1 MKHTVR
7 LRSFLAFAG
16 SALLV
21 VSSANATQFWDGT
34 GSDAFWNT
42 PANWGGDAL
51 PAFTTTAIN
60 FGSLSSVAGT
70 AFGGVVIPSQTTAN
84 NDLTAGTLIVG
95 INFGNNGQAN
105 RTDAYTLQGSS
116 IAFGAATNQT
126 IGTTALHAAAIV
138 SSIEDVITFD
148 IDLGSPGSG
157 QNRQFQALSKHYLK
171 FDGVISG
178 GANAGVL
185 IRVTDSKVTLTNANN
200 SYLGFT
206 NISEGTGSALE
217 SVLEITS
224 IANGGS
230 NSSIGASSNAA
241 GNLRFNFGFN
251 DTSLTSLRYIGSANA
266 STDRLFT
273 LYGNING
280 TNSRI
285 ESSGEG
291 TLSFTNTGEIA
302 SGHARGR
309 NFYLGG
315 TNTGDNT
322 FAPTLSDFNVT
333 ELSTF
338 TKQGDG
344 KWILTGAHSY
354 TGATTVTGGK
364 LSISSTGNINSTSGV
379 TIGTASTA
387 ATTEF
392 NYNSSTAL
400 TQAVSFAAGSTGG
413 TVSGTGT
420 INMAVNVTA
429 GNTLA
434 IGNSVGVMNFGDNLE
449 LGGTYLYELNSTLNT
464 ADLGDVAGNLTL
476 GGILDLVQLGAYTAG
491 DKFTL
496 FAYDGTLSGLF
507 KDTGGIIDIL
517 DDTDFTDAGGVWRLN
532 YNDTTAGLNGGVS
545 ASNTYVTIT
554 AIPEPRAALLGGLG
568 LLALLRRRR

>member
-1 MKHTVR
+1 MKPKSH
-7 LRSFLAFAG
+7 LKSFLMLSG
-16 SALLV
+16 GTLLG
-21 VSSANATQFWDGT
+21 VSSVNATQFWDGT
-34 GSDAFWNT
+34 AGGGDNNWNT

-70 AFGGVVIPSQTTAN
+70 AFGNVVVPAVTTTN
-84 NDLTAGTLIVG
+84 NNLTAGTLIVG

-105 RTDAYTLQGSS
+105 RTDAYTLQGNS
-116 IAFGAATNQT
+116 IAFGNATNQT

-138 SSIEDVITFD
+138 SSIEDVITLD
-148 IDLGSPGSG
+148 IDLGSPVGA
-157 QNRQFQALSKHYLK
+157 QNRQFQALAKHYLK

-185 IRVTDSKVTLTNANN
+185 VRVTDSKVTFTNANN

-206 NISEGTGSALE
+206 NISEGTASALE

-241 GNLRFNFGFN
+241 GNLRFNSGFN
-251 DTSLTSLRYIGSANA
+251 DTSMTTLRYIGSTNA

-285 ESSGEG
+285 ESSGDG
-291 TLSFTNTGEIA
+291 TLSFTNTGAIA

-338 TKQGDG
+338 TKQGAG
-344 KWILTGAHSY
+344 KWIITGNHTY
-354 TGATTVTGGK
+354 TGATTVSEGT
-364 LSISSTGNINSTSGV
+364 LLING
-379 TIGTASTA
+379 STA
-387 ATTEF
+387 AL
-392 NYNSSTAL
+392 STVDVASGATL
-400 TQAVSFAAGSTGG
+400 GG
-413 TVSGTGT
+413 TGI
-420 INMAVNVTA
+420 INGVVNVTGQLSPGA
-429 GNTLA
+429 SIATLA
-434 IGNSVGVMNFGDNLE
+434 TGALSMLNGSTLIH
-449 LGGTYLYELNSTLNT
+449 ELNSSVADSVGSDLLTVNGNLNLT
-464 ADLGDVAGNLTL
+464 GTVNLTL
-476 GGILDLVQLGAYTAG
+476 TDLALIDTAFDYNDVFSLVNYTGTWNGGL
-491 DKFTL
+491 FTL
-496 FAYDGTLSGLF
+496 GGNELADEEIFTVGLNS
-507 KDTGGIIDIL
+507 
-517 DDTDFTDAGGVWRLN
+517 WRIS
-532 YNDTTAGLNGGVS
+532 YNDTVGGFNYDNEYVAGSFVNL
-545 ASNTYVTIT
+545 T
-554 AIPEPRAALLGGLG
+554 AIPEPSTALLGGLG
-568 LLALLRRRR
+568 LLTLLRRRR